1 MFRKTGGNIPL
12 ELINPLWRV
21 PEADRETY
29 AVKRKA
35 GDALPSR
42 RKDTALSYNTT
53 EDERRSNMRAHTRA
67 LDDFGGKN
75 PILYP
80 EILLIVQDAEK
91 RVRDL
96 VRMSKELQ
104 GKRKRAATA
113 DEVDDEGDGEEA
125 GKVHDG
131 IVGNPHTKAKGAGR
145 QQTKRIRNTGD
156 GARRKGRKDTDER

>member
-1 MFRKTGGNIPL
+1 MRQPTG
-12 ELINPLWRV
+12 
-21 PEADRETY
+21 
-29 AVKRKA
+29 
-35 GDALPSR
+35 
-42 RKDTALSYNTT
+42 
-53 EDERRSNMRAHTRA
+53 
-67 LDDFGGKN
+67 
-75 PILYP
+75 LYP

-125 GKVHDG
+125 GRVHDG

-145 QQTKRIRNTGD
+145 PQTKRIRNTGD
-156 GARRKGRKDTDER
+156 GARRKGRKVTDER